1 MRDRAPHEYRME
13 HIRQLE
19 IGDELPAAGQQAAI
33 LAARDGAADEGG
45 LSRIVHDEALIGR
58 SSR

>member
-1 MRDRAPHEYRME
+1 VKHV
-13 HIRQLE
+13 RQLE

-45 LSRIVHDEALIGR
+45 LFSWDR
-58 SSR
+58 S